1 MSAGEDTL
9 VAAAAA
15 LRSGAVSPVE
25 AVQAALDRIAATD
38 PQLNA
43 FIALRGAEALAE
55 AAALERSAGTDSAAR
70 GPLWGVPLGI
80 KDVIDVAGLP
90 TTCASAALRDSVAS
104 RDATA
109 VARLKAAGA
118 IIVGKLN
125 THELAYGPLTTSR
138 AFGRA
143 HNPWDT
149 GRATGG
155 SSGGSAAA
163 TAAGLVPGSLGTDTA
178 GSIRIPT
185 SFCGVSGVRPSTGLV
200 PGRGMVPLSWSVDT
214 VGPIART
221 VEDCALLL
229 DVIAGHD
236 PADPSSVE
244 APTPAVAGSYLAAA
258 RNGDVSGPRIGVI
271 EALFEGDLDPRI
283 AAAAR
288 AAAEELRAAGATL
301 VPVAMPLVERAGL
314 VQQTLQFAEA
324 SQIHRDLLRRA
335 YDELGAD
342 VRGRLLAG
350 LFVPATAY
358 VTALRVRT
366 VIAEGFRRACDE
378 HRLDCLIQPTLPAIA
393 PRVADD
399 GRIEFD
405 FGPGVTPPAGAAAEN
420 LFRQRL
426 MRYTAPWS
434 LVGWP
439 VVSAPCGF
447 VDGLP
452 VSVALVGRRFGEVA
466 ALQAAAAFQRRTSWH
481 EQRPPVNAG

>member
-1 MSAGEDTL
+1 MSAGEGTL
-9 VAAAAA
+9 VAAVAA
-15 LRSGAVSPVE
+15 LARGEQSPVE
-25 AVQAALDRIAATD
+25 AVQAALDRVAALD
-38 PQLNA
+38 PRLNA
-43 FIALRGAEALAE
+43 FIAVRADEALAE
-55 AAALERSAGTDSAAR
+55 AAALERADRPGGAGR
-70 GPLWGVPLGI
+70 GALWGVPVGV
-80 KDVIDVAGLP
+80 KDVIHVAGLP
-90 TTCASAALRDSVAS
+90 TTCASAALRDNVAS
-104 RDATA
+104 ADATA
-109 VARLKAAGA
+109 VARLRAAGA
-118 IIVGKLN
+118 IVIGKLN

-143 HNPWDT
+143 CNPWDE

-163 TAAGLVPGSLGTDTA
+163 AAAGLVPGTLGTDTA

-185 SFCGVSGVRPSTGLV
+185 AFCGVSGIRPSTGLV
-200 PGRGMVPLSWSVDT
+200 PTRGMVPLSWSVDT

-236 PADPSSVE
+236 PGDPSSL
-244 APTPAVAGSYLAAA
+244 APPHPVPPGGYLAAA
-258 RNGDVSGPRIGVI
+258 RDGSARGLRIGVI

-288 AAAEELRAAGATL
+288 AAADELRAAGATL
-301 VPVAMPLVERAGL
+301 VPVTMPLVERAGL

-324 SQIHRDLLRRA
+324 SAIHRDLLRA
-335 YDELGAD
+335 SYDELGAD

-358 VTALRVRT
+358 ATALRVRT
-366 VIAEGFRRACDE
+366 LIADGFRSAVADLE
-378 HRLDCLIQPTLPAIA
+378 LDCLVQPTLPAIA
-393 PRVADD
+393 PRVAPD
-399 GRIEFD
+399 GRVAFD
-405 FGPGVTPPAGAAAEN
+405 FGPGVEAPAGAAAEN

-434 LVGWP
+434 LVGWG

-452 VSVALVGRRFGEVA
+452 VSVAFVGRRFGEEGALRA
-466 ALQAAAAFQRRTSWH
+466 AGAFQRLTDWH
-481 EQRPPVNAG
+481 LRRPPLCAG